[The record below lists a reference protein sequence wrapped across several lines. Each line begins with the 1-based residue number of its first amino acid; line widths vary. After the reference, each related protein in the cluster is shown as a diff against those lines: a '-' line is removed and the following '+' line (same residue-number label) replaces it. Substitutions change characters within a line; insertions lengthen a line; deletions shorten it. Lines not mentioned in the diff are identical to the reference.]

1 MTPCQLIRHTAARFR
16 SAGIPDPENDSALL
30 LASLCGGEPLSLRLD
45 TDTILEEPLLSRY
58 ELLTRQRLERIPLQY
73 ILGEAP
79 FCGHLFMVDPRVL
92 IPRPETELLCAWA
105 LDILKD
111 YRDPRVLDLCC
122 GSGCIGLS
130 LKAASP
136 EIRVTLSDISANA
149 LAVAAENV
157 RRLSLKAELH
167 QGDLLDGLLPGSFE
181 LIVCNPPYIP
191 TADCTVLQEE
201 VLFEPRNALD
211 GGTDGLDLYR
221 RLIASAAGVLV
232 PGGALMMELGIH
244 QADSVS
250 ALLSSSGYMGIQVR
264 KDLNG
269 IERMILAYQS
279 DGGKYDR

>member
-30 LASLCGGEPLSLRLD
+30 LVSLCGGEPLSLRLD
-45 TDTILEEPLLSRY
+45 TDTILEESLLSRY
-58 ELLTRQRLERIPLQY
+58 DLLVRQRLQRIPLQY
-73 ILGEAP
+73 ILGEAF
-79 FCGHLFMVDPRVL
+79 FCGHRFTVDPRVL
-92 IPRPETELLCAWA
+92 IPRPETELLCIWA

-111 YRDPRVLDLCC
+111 YSDPSVLDLCC

-136 EIRVTLSDISANA
+136 EIRVTLSDISADA
-149 LAVAAENV
+149 LDVAAENM
-157 RRLSLKAELH
+157 RRLSLAVELH
-167 QGDLLDGLLPGSFE
+167 QGDLLEGFLPGSFD

-191 TADCTVLQEE
+191 TADCAILQEE

-211 GGTDGLDLYR
+211 GGADGLDLYR
-221 RLIASAAGVLV
+221 RLIASAADVLV

-244 QADSVS
+244 ESNPVS
-250 ALLSSSGYMGIQVR
+250 ALLSASGYKGIQVR

-269 IERMILAYQS
+269 IERMILAYQP

>member
-30 LASLCGGEPLSLRLD
+30 LVSLCGGEPLSLRLD
-45 TDTILEEPLLSRY
+45 TDTILEESLLSRY
-58 ELLTRQRLERIPLQY
+58 DLLVRQRLQRIPLQY
-73 ILGEAP
+73 ILGEAF
-79 FCGHLFMVDPRVL
+79 FCGHRFTVDPRVL
-92 IPRPETELLCAWA
+92 IPRPETELLCVWA

-111 YRDPRVLDLCC
+111 YSSPRVLDLCC

-136 EIRVTLSDISANA
+136 EIRVTLSDISADA
-149 LAVAAENV
+149 LDVAAENM
-157 RRLSLKAELH
+157 RRLSLAVELH
-167 QGDLLDGLLPGSFE
+167 QGDLLEGFLPGSFD

-191 TADCTVLQEE
+191 TADCAVLQKE

-211 GGTDGLDLYR
+211 GGADGLDIYR
-221 RLIASAAGVLV
+221 RLIASAAGILV

-244 QADSVS
+244 ESNPVS
-250 ALLSSSGYMGIQVR
+250 ALLSASGYKGIQVR

-269 IERMILAYQS
+269 IERMILAYQP

>member
-1 MTPCQLIRHTAARFR
+1 MTPCQLIRYTAARFR

-30 LASLCGGEPLSLRLD
+30 LVSLCGGEPLSLRLD
-45 TDTILEEPLLSRY
+45 TDTILEESLLSRY
-58 ELLTRQRLERIPLQY
+58 DLLVRQRLQRIPLQY
-73 ILGEAP
+73 ILGEAF
-79 FCGHLFMVDPRVL
+79 FCGHRFTVDPRVL
-92 IPRPETELLCAWA
+92 IPRPETELLCIWA

-111 YRDPRVLDLCC
+111 YSDPSVLDLCC

-136 EIRVTLSDISANA
+136 EIRVTLSDISADA
-149 LAVAAENV
+149 LDVAAENM
-157 RRLSLKAELH
+157 RRLSLAVELH
-167 QGDLLDGLLPGSFE
+167 QGDLLEGFLPGSFD

-191 TADCTVLQEE
+191 TADCAVLQEE

-211 GGTDGLDLYR
+211 GGADGLDLYR
-221 RLIASAAGVLV
+221 RLIASAADVLV

-244 QADSVS
+244 ESNPVS
-250 ALLSSSGYMGIQVR
+250 ALLSASGYKGIQVR

-269 IERMILAYQS
+269 IERMILAYQP

>member
-105 LDILKD
+105 LDILKN

-149 LAVAAENV
+149 LTVAAENV

-167 QGDLLDGLLPGSFE
+167 QGDLLDGLLPGSFD

-191 TADCTVLQEE
+191 TADCAALQEE

-211 GGTDGLDLYR
+211 GGADGLDLYR

-250 ALLSSSGYMGIQVR
+250 ALLAASGYMGIQVR

-279 DGGKYDR
+279 GGGKYDR

>member
-30 LASLCGGEPLSLRLD
+30 LVSLCGGEPLSLRLD
-45 TDTILEEPLLSRY
+45 TDTILEESLLSRY
-58 ELLTRQRLERIPLQY
+58 DLLVRQRLQRIPLQY
-73 ILGEAP
+73 ILGEAF
-79 FCGHLFMVDPRVL
+79 FCGHRFTVDPRVL
-92 IPRPETELLCAWA
+92 IPRPETELLCIWA

-111 YRDPRVLDLCC
+111 YSSPRVLDLCC

-136 EIRVTLSDISANA
+136 EIRVTLSDISADA
-149 LAVAAENV
+149 LDVAAENM
-157 RRLSLKAELH
+157 RRLSLAVELH
-167 QGDLLDGLLPGSFE
+167 QGDLLEGFLPGSFD

-191 TADCTVLQEE
+191 TADCAVLQKE

-211 GGTDGLDLYR
+211 GGADGLDIYR
-221 RLIASAAGVLV
+221 RLIASAAGILV

-244 QADSVS
+244 ESNPVS
-250 ALLSSSGYMGIQVR
+250 ALLSASGYKGIQVR

-269 IERMILAYQS
+269 IERMILAYQP

>member
-30 LASLCGGEPLSLRLD
+30 LVSLCGGEPLSLRLD
-45 TDTILEEPLLSRY
+45 TDTILEESLLSRY
-58 ELLTRQRLERIPLQY
+58 DLLVRQRLQRIPLQY
-73 ILGEAP
+73 ILGEAF
-79 FCGHLFMVDPRVL
+79 FCGHRFTVDPRVL
-92 IPRPETELLCAWA
+92 IPRPETELLCVWA

-111 YRDPRVLDLCC
+111 YSDPSVLDLCC

-136 EIRVTLSDISANA
+136 EIRVTLSDISADA
-149 LAVAAENV
+149 LDVAAENM
-157 RRLSLKAELH
+157 RRLSLAVELH
-167 QGDLLDGLLPGSFE
+167 QGDLLEGFLPGSFD

-191 TADCTVLQEE
+191 TADCAILQEE

-211 GGTDGLDLYR
+211 GGADGLDLYR
-221 RLIASAAGVLV
+221 RLIASAADVLV

-244 QADSVS
+244 ESNPVS
-250 ALLSSSGYMGIQVR
+250 ALLSASGYKGIQVR

-269 IERMILAYQS
+269 IERMILAYQP

>member
-30 LASLCGGEPLSLRLD
+30 LISLCGGDPLFLRLD
-45 TDTILEEPLLSRY
+45 TDTILAEPLLSRY
-58 ELLTRQRLERIPLQY
+58 ELLVRQRLERIPLQY

-79 FCGHLFMVDPRVL
+79 FCGHRFTVDPRVL
-92 IPRPETELLCAWA
+92 IPRPETELLCTWA
-105 LDILKD
+105 LEVLKN

-136 EIRVTLSDISANA
+136 EIRVTLSDISADA
-149 LAVAAENV
+149 LDVAAENM
-157 RRLSLKAELH
+157 RRLSLSVELH
-167 QGDLLDGLLPGSFE
+167 QGDLLDGFLPGSFD

-191 TADCTVLQEE
+191 TADCAVLQKE

-211 GGTDGLDLYR
+211 GGADGLDLYR
-221 RLIASAAGVLV
+221 RLIESAAGVLV
-232 PGGALMMELGIH
+232 PGGALVMELGIH
-244 QADSVS
+244 EANPVS
-250 ALLSSSGYMGIQVR
+250 ALLSASGYKDIQVR

-269 IERMILAYQS
+269 IERMILAYQP
-279 DGGKYDR
+279 DGGKV

>member
-1 MTPCQLIRHTAARFR
+1 MTPCQLIRHTAVRFR

-45 TDTILEEPLLSRY
+45 TDTILEESLLSRY
-58 ELLTRQRLERIPLQY
+58 DLLVRQRLQRIPLQY
-73 ILGEAP
+73 ILGEAF
-79 FCGHLFMVDPRVL
+79 FCGHRFTVDPRVL
-92 IPRPETELLCAWA
+92 IPRPETELLCIWA

-111 YRDPRVLDLCC
+111 YSDPSVLDLCC

-136 EIRVTLSDISANA
+136 EIRVTLSDISADA
-149 LAVAAENV
+149 LDVAAENM
-157 RRLSLKAELH
+157 RRLSLAVELH
-167 QGDLLDGLLPGSFE
+167 QGDLLEGFLPGSFD

-191 TADCTVLQEE
+191 TADCAILQEE

-211 GGTDGLDLYR
+211 GGADGLDLYR
-221 RLIASAAGVLV
+221 RLIASAADVLV

-244 QADSVS
+244 ESNPVS
-250 ALLSSSGYMGIQVR
+250 ALLSASGYKGIQVR

-269 IERMILAYQS
+269 IERMILAYQP

>member
-79 FCGHLFMVDPRVL
+79 FCGHLFMVDQRVL

-130 LKAASP
+130 LKAALP

-149 LAVAAENV
+149 LAVATENV

-250 ALLSSSGYMGIQVR
+250 ALLSASGYMGIRVR

>member
-105 LDILKD
+105 LDILKN

-157 RRLSLKAELH
+157 RRLSLKADLH
-167 QGDLLDGLLPGSFE
+167 QGNLLDGLLPGSFD

-191 TADCTVLQEE
+191 TADCAALQEE

-211 GGTDGLDLYR
+211 GGADGLDLYR
-221 RLIASAAGVLV
+221 RLIASADGILV
-232 PGGALMMELGIH
+232 PGGALMMELSRLSASNSASSAMLRVRLSFS
-244 QADSVS
+244 QTSVISFMRVRMASRRS
-250 ALLSSSGYMGIQVR
+250 AHCLT
-264 KDLNG
+264 
-269 IERMILAYQS
+269 
-279 DGGKYDR
+279 

>member
-30 LASLCGGEPLSLRLD
+30 LVSLCGGEPLSLRLD
-45 TDTILEEPLLSRY
+45 TDTILEESLLSRY
-58 ELLTRQRLERIPLQY
+58 DLLVRQRLQRIPLQY
-73 ILGEAP
+73 ILGEAF
-79 FCGHLFMVDPRVL
+79 FCGHRFTVDPRVL
-92 IPRPETELLCAWA
+92 IPRPETELLCIWA

-111 YRDPRVLDLCC
+111 YSDPSVLDLCC

-136 EIRVTLSDISANA
+136 EIRVTLSDISADA
-149 LAVAAENV
+149 LDVAAENM
-157 RRLSLKAELH
+157 RRLSLAVELH
-167 QGDLLDGLLPGSFE
+167 QGDLLEGFLPGSFD

-191 TADCTVLQEE
+191 TADCAVLQEE

-211 GGTDGLDLYR
+211 GGADGLDLYR

-244 QADSVS
+244 ETDPVS
-250 ALLSSSGYMGIQVR
+250 ALLSASGYLGIQVR

-269 IERMILAYQS
+269 IERMILAYQP

>member
-1 MTPCQLIRHTAARFR
+1 MTPCQLIRHTASRFR

-45 TDTILEEPLLSRY
+45 TDTVLEEPLLSRF
-58 ELLTRQRLERIPLQY
+58 ELLVRQRLKRIPLQY

-79 FCGHLFMVDPRVL
+79 FCGHLFIVDPRVL
-92 IPRPETELLCAWA
+92 IPRPETELLCDWA
-105 LDILKD
+105 VDVLKD

-130 LKAASP
+130 LKAALP
-136 EIRVTLSDISANA
+136 EIRITLSDISADA
-149 LAVAAENV
+149 LAVAAENMH
-157 RRLSLKAELH
+157 RLSLAAELH
-167 QGDLLDGLLPGSFE
+167 QGDLLDGFLPGSFD

-191 TADCTVLQEE
+191 TAECAVLQKE

-211 GGTDGLDLYR
+211 GGADGLDLYR
-221 RLIASAAGVLV
+221 CLIESAAGVLV

-244 QADSVS
+244 EADAVS
-250 ALLSSSGYMGIQVR
+250 ALLAASGYTGIRVR

-269 IERMILAYQS
+269 IERMILAYQP

>member
-30 LASLCGGEPLSLRLD
+30 LVSLCGGEPLSLRLD
-45 TDTILEEPLLSRY
+45 TDTILEESLLSRY
-58 ELLTRQRLERIPLQY
+58 DLLVRQRLQRIPLQY
-73 ILGEAP
+73 ILGEAF
-79 FCGHLFMVDPRVL
+79 FCGHRFTVDPRVL
-92 IPRPETELLCAWA
+92 IPRPETELLCIWA

-111 YRDPRVLDLCC
+111 YSDPCVLDLCC

-136 EIRVTLSDISANA
+136 EIRVTLSDISADA
-149 LAVAAENV
+149 LDVAAENI
-157 RRLSLKAELH
+157 RRLSLAVELH
-167 QGDLLDGLLPGSFE
+167 QGDLLEGFLPGSFD

-191 TADCTVLQEE
+191 TADCAVLQEE

-211 GGTDGLDLYR
+211 GGADGLDLYR

-244 QADSVS
+244 ESNPVS
-250 ALLSSSGYMGIQVR
+250 ALLSASGYKGIQVR

-269 IERMILAYQS
+269 IERMILAYQP